1 MAAETLTLLR
11 RTTCPHCWH
20 AFPPEDVLWVAAHA
34 DLVGD
39 PRLGPEQPQRFLPT
53 RFNLDGNALDARG
66 FACQQLAC
74 PRCHLPVPRLLL
86 ETEPS
91 FVSILGTPACG
102 KSFYLTALTWE
113 LRRLLPEQFLLG
125 FADADPAANRQLN
138 EYEESLFLNPRAHEL
153 FPLADLIRKTELQ
166 GDLYDAVSFGSQTV
180 TYPRPFL
187 FSVRPRAGHPSADR
201 AEVAR
206 VVCLYDNAGEHFQPG
221 RDSAASPVTQHL
233 ARAQLLLFLFDPTQD
248 PRFQAVCRARKIDL
262 PALAA
267 KGGRQELVLTEAAT
281 RVRRALG
288 LPSTAR
294 HDRPL
299 IIVVTKFDCW
309 SGLLGDRDVAPP
321 WVQTSRGAG
330 LDRERVE
337 KRSAEVRALLQQ
349 GCPELVTAAEDFA
362 NEVVYVPVSALG
374 RRPVEGPRGPA
385 IRPCDIRPAWVT
397 VPLLYGMCR
406 WMARLVPG
414 VKRTGARPGAGA
426 TANGEPVKRT

>member
-1 MAAETLTLLR
+1 MVAEPLTLLR

-20 AFPPEDVLWVAAHA
+20 SFPPEDVLWVAAHA

-39 PRLGPEQPQRFLPT
+39 PRLGPEQPQRFLPS
-53 RFNLDGNALDARG
+53 RFDLDGNAVDARG
-66 FACQQLAC
+66 FVCQQLAC
-74 PRCHLPVPRLLL
+74 PRCHLTFPRVLL

-102 KSFYLTALTWE
+102 KSFYLAALTWE

-138 EYEESLFLNPRAHEL
+138 EYEESLFLNPHAADL

-166 GDLYDAVSFGSQTV
+166 GELYDAVSFGSQSV

-187 FSVRPRAGHPSADR
+187 FHVRPRSGHP
-201 AEVAR
+201 AEAAR
-206 VVCLYDNAGEHFQPG
+206 DAGRVLCLYDNAGEHFQPG

-248 PRFQAVCRARKIDL
+248 PRFQALCRARHVDL
-262 PALAA
+262 EAAAA

-288 LPSTAR
+288 LPATAR
-294 HDRPL
+294 HERPL
-299 IIVVTKFDCW
+299 IVVVTKLDAWC
-309 SGLLGDRDVAPP
+309 GLLADREFPSP
-321 WVQTSRGAG
+321 WRKTARGAG

-337 KRSAEVRALLQQ
+337 RRSAEVRALLAQ

-362 NEVVYVPVSALG
+362 HEVLYVPVSALG
-374 RRPVEGPRGPA
+374 RKPVPGPRGPSIQPSG
-385 IRPCDIRPAWVT
+385 IRPLWVT
-397 VPLLYGMCR
+397 VPLLYGMSR

-414 VKRTGARPGAGA
+414 LVRKAHADEPG
-426 TANGEPVKRT
+426 TPANGAAVKHT